1 MRRKGSVLG
10 KLAGALAILG
20 IAAGIVWLAWY
31 GYEDSRATTRGL
43 NVIGLLR
50 DVQTCVGISFE
61 AHHRRLAPG
70 QDFAAIPRMRA
81 TPYAGRLDWDVLAYR
96 ATATFTDTHPDYDR
110 RTLWTAARI
119 DANGAL
125 HWTCGTTVD
134 PSARSYRNVAEFIA
148 RCERP
153 LVVDSRLI
161 DYCAAFVPLP
171 ARKFQ

>member
-1 MRRKGSVLG
+1 MRQKGSVPG

-43 NVIGLLR
+43 HVIGLLR

-61 AHHRRLAPG
+61 AHRRRLAPG
-70 QDFAAIPRMRA
+70 QDFAAIPKMRA

-125 HWTCGTTVD
+125 RWTCGTTVD
-134 PSARSYRNVAEFIA
+134 PSARSYRNVAEFIE

-153 LVVDSRLI
+153 LEVDSRLI
-161 DYCAAFVPLP
+161 EYCAAFVPLP